1 MLVPGEVRMA
11 EIIWTP
17 PSDCEPIKIYVVV
30 DPNNTIPESIETA
43 NNIASKGAFISNMKA
58 GAAVAVG
65 YPAAD
70 QVIIDI
76 PVKNTGTADSGP
88 VVCKVYKDNISGV
101 LLFNTTINNIPA
113 GQTVNTQFTWNVAAM
128 SAGKYSLVVSVDPN
142 NVIAESDETDNI
154 AAGSIAILPDLQ
166 VEPWSLGLNGTSASA
181 AIRNIGPKSAAAT
194 TIQVIY
200 SGQVLGQAAVAE
212 LAPMASTDVII
223 NLSETVRNGR
233 LNYVVNSSAD
243 PNSEISI
250 INNTAVKVLVNSD
263 FDGNGKVSFKDLA
276 LLVSYWLQ
284 NEPSV
289 DVAPPGGD
297 GIINLLDFALFAENW
312 LAGQ

>member
-1 MLVPGEVRMA
+1 
-11 EIIWTP
+11 
-17 PSDCEPIKIYVVV
+17 
-30 DPNNTIPESIETA
+30 
-43 NNIASKGAFISNMKA
+43 MKA

-194 TIQVIY
+194 TIQIIY
-200 SGQVLGQAAVAE
+200 SGQVLGQAAVAA
-212 LAPMASTDVII
+212 LAPMASTDVVI

-233 LNYVVNSSAD
+233 LNYVVNPSAD
-243 PNSEISI
+243 PNSEISV
-250 INNTAVKVLVNSD
+250 INNTAVKILVNSD

-297 GIINLLDFALFAENW
+297 GIINFLDFALFADNW
-312 LAGQ
+312 LEGTSP